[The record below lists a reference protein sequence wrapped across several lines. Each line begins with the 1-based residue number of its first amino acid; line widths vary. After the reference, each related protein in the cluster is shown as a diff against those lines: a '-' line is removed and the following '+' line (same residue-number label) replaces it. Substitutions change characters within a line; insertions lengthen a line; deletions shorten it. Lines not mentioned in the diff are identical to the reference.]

1 MNLISIKYKELS
13 NFEKRIVRNAF
24 INRFGSRKAF
34 YNLLNGN
41 IDDLYMWL
49 FIQKQIDVVTN
60 KRKSFQK

>member
-49 FIQKQIDVVTN
+49 FIKKQIEIVIN
-60 KRKSFQK
+60 NRKNFQK

>member
-1 MNLISIKYKELS
+1 MNLISFKYKELS

-41 IDDLYMWL
+41 TYDLYMWI
-49 FIQKQIDVVTN
+49 FIQKQIDIVIN
-60 KRKSFQK
+60 RRESFQK

>member
-34 YNLLNGN
+34 YNLLNEN